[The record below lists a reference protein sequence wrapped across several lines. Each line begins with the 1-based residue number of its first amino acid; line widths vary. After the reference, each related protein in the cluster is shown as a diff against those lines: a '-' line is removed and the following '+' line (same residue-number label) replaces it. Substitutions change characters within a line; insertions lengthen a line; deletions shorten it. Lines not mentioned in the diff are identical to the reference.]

1 MAKKTPMD
9 ESELAALLGM
19 QERMAVSYWTSEIAS
34 EQAAAID
41 YYYGLS
47 HDKPRTG
54 RSSVVDHVVAEVVDN
69 ALAALLK
76 PFVSAEDAVVFN
88 PRKAEDEQ
96 AADQAT
102 EYVNFVFQNDNNG
115 FLILH
120 DWFKAALLEKLATVK
135 IWWHD
140 KSGPQKASHKG
151 ISAIDVE
158 NLIAKAEAGEIKDLE
173 ITNAP
178 DEDSFDATFTEDY
191 EDGCVRIECI
201 PSEEFLISPMTRNA
215 DEAPYIAHRAKV
227 SRSDLIG
234 MGFDAK
240 VVDTLPTWNYGV
252 QDDPRSQ
259 ARYRDEEW
267 QTSQTDKSQETI
279 QILHEFPL
287 VDYDGDGISERRA
300 IIRSGATILYNE
312 VADDHPFALLCPVPM
327 PHKVYGLSL
336 ADQVM
341 DLQRVSSTLT
351 RQMLD
356 NLYLHN
362 NPRPE
367 LPEGAERMD
376 GTTLEDL
383 QTTAPGAIIRTRM
396 AGQLSTFTV
405 PFVGDKV
412 LAALEWAD
420 QQQHARTGINGHG
433 QSLDTDALKKP
444 QTATQAAIDD
454 NKRNER
460 VEMIARIFAETG
472 VKQLFRKILRL
483 VVTHQ
488 PRERVIRLRN
498 EWVQIDPRGWD
509 AEMDMS
515 ISVGIG
521 VGNKQEQAAS
531 MAQALE
537 VSERLAMSPYAGLV
551 TADNVYNQ
559 VKKLFNALGIKNTD
573 AFITDPKN
581 AEPQPEQPDPEA
593 MKVQADAQAQQAK
606 LAMEQQNNAAQM
618 DLARQKAALDAQ
630 IAQEQGEQRLELE
643 RQKAAAEM
651 ELAQQKAQAEFDLA
665 VRQQDYE
672 FELARRSAAHDAAM
686 GAVDLANN
694 RPGGDLDK

>member
-47 HDKPRTG
+47 HDAPRPG

-135 IWWHD
+135 IWWQD

-240 VVDTLPTWNYGV
+240 DVDTLPTWNYGV

-362 NPRPE
+362 NPRPV
-367 LPEGAERMD
+367 LTEGAERDD

-383 QTTAPGAIIRTRM
+383 QTTAPGAIIRTRIGELG
-396 AGQLSTFTV
+396 AFQV

-420 QQQHARTGINGHG
+420 QQQQARTGINGHG

-444 QTATQAAIDD
+444 QTATQAALDD

-581 AEPQPEQPDPEA
+581 AEPQPEQPDPET

-606 LAMEQQNNAAQM
+606 LAIDRENNAAQM
-618 DLARQKAALDAQ
+618 AF
-630 IAQEQGEQRLELE
+630 QREKGALELE
-643 RQKAAAEM
+643 LAREKAKAEIGLARDKADAEF
-651 ELAQQKAQAEFDLA
+651 ELAM
-665 VRQQDYE
+665 RQQDRE
-672 FELARRSAAHDAAM
+672 FELARRSDEHEAAM
-686 GAVDLANN
+686 GELGTN

>member
-47 HDKPRTG
+47 HDAPRPG

-96 AADQAT
+96 DADQAT

-140 KSGPQKASHKG
+140 KSGPQKATHKG

-158 NLIAKAEAGEIKDLE
+158 NIIAKAEAGEIKDLE
-173 ITNAP
+173 ITRSP

-367 LPEGAERMD
+367 LPEGAERDD

-420 QQQHARTGINGHG
+420 QQQQARTGINGHG

-444 QTATQAAIDD
+444 QTATQAALDD

-606 LAMEQQNNAAQM
+606 LAIDRENNAAQM
-618 DLARQKAALDAQ
+618 AFQREKGALELDLAREKAKAEIGLARDKADA
-630 IAQEQGEQRLELE
+630 EF
-643 RQKAAAEM
+643 
-651 ELAQQKAQAEFDLA
+651 ELAM
-665 VRQQDYE
+665 RQQDRE
-672 FELARRSAAHDAAM
+672 FELARRSDEHEAAM
-686 GAVDLANN
+686 GEAALGTN